1 MTMIPTTV
9 MKMIDVSRDTMP
21 VVVPETRHYS
31 DETFFAAANSTT
43 CSSLARFCDI
53 AQLKTEQP
61 QKHMLKV
68 RIDQVGMVSQPEW
81 IVDDIRLYVIRDLS

>member
-1 MTMIPTTV
+1 MTMIIMTV
-9 MKMIDVSRDTMP
+9 MNMIDPSRDTMP
-21 VVVPETRHYS
+21 VVVPKPRHHS

-61 QKHMLKV
+61 QNHMLKV
-68 RIDQVGMVSQPEW
+68 RIEQVDMVLQPES
-81 IVDDIRLYVIRDLS
+81 IIDDIRLYVI